1 MHIFAEKQSQPVH
14 RTFVDR
20 ARSGLA
26 VPEPPDRVRLPG
38 HLQRPLGNQAVQRLL
53 RPDPGGRGQ
62 TGAVPAVVHEVVAA
76 PGQPLE
82 PAIRALME
90 RRFGYDFAR
99 VRVHAGARAA
109 ESAEAVNARAYTFG
123 SHVVLGAGQSSSA
136 TPAGRQLL
144 AHELT
149 HVVQQGLGLTA
160 SEASLEREAAAAER
174 GDGLTVAAARSPRRG
189 LAPRA
194 PLVQCQD
201 DQAAIRAR
209 LQDVRARLAAL
220 RARHQQLS
228 DRFAGSVVQE
238 RERES
243 LARGTERLHA
253 EARSESASR
262 SLWGGSFAARRIGQ
276 AVSVSVSGT
285 TATLT
290 ANLRIAYLA
299 LSDQDAR
306 KQATVD
312 IPRIEAAIRDVWQ
325 VNIATGDYAGM
336 QFRLVPRISY
346 MTRTAPPPADAFLI
360 QVRGHDADP
369 SSGDSVHGI
378 ISLAPAHL
386 EGARVVVVAHE
397 LAHLFGFVDAY
408 LTQTRPGPKGTTI
421 VVKAAVGRSDPRNRP
436 DLLGMI
442 DPVILDRWRRAGAV
456 TAQQVAGQTKPVHV
470 WEEDAAVVLQTLGV
484 APPTPRRPTPESEK
498 FDPKV
503 ELDRVR
509 REGEAR
515 LSASRTRRERIDN
528 SLESIEVA
536 EQIIRLEQE
545 ERELSA
551 RLQSSP

>member
-1 MHIFAEKQSQPVH
+1 
-14 RTFVDR
+14 
-20 ARSGLA
+20 
-26 VPEPPDRVRLPG
+26 
-38 HLQRPLGNQAVQRLL
+38 
-53 RPDPGGRGQ
+53 
-62 TGAVPAVVHEVVAA
+62 VPAVVHEVVVA
-76 PGQPLE
+76 PGQPLD

-99 VRVHAGARAA
+99 VRVHADARAA
-109 ESAEAVNARAYTFG
+109 ESAKAVNARAYTIG

-174 GDGLTVAAARSPRRG
+174 GNGLTVAAARSPRRG

-262 SLWGGSFAARRIGQ
+262 SLWGGSFAARRIRQ

-306 KQATVD
+306 KQAAVD
-312 IPRIEAAIRDVWQ
+312 IPRIEAAIGDVWQ

-346 MTRTAPPPADAFLI
+346 MTSTAPTPTDAFLI

-369 SSGDSVHGI
+369 SSGDTVHGI

-386 EGARVVVVAHE
+386 KGARVVVVAHE

-421 VVKAAVGRSDPRNRP
+421 VVKAAVGRPDPRNRP
-436 DLLGMI
+436 DLLGMT
-442 DPVILDRWRRAGAV
+442 DPAILNRWQRAGAV
-456 TAQQVAGQTKPVHV
+456 TAQQVARQTKPVHV
-470 WEEDAAVVLQTLGV
+470 WEEDAAAVLQTLGV
-484 APPTPRRPTPESEK
+484 APPTPRRPTPESEE
-498 FDPKV
+498 FDPQV

-515 LSASRTRRERIDN
+515 LSASRTRRERIEN
-528 SLESIEVA
+528 SVESIEVA